1 MMRNGV
7 SRYMMT
13 GNNRLFVGIF
23 ERQGNSVYGSSKREV
38 MGGFKMTGILMAA
51 IITITL
57 ALVFYTIGVWSEHRS
72 KQLKKIHLIFFW
84 LGLCMDTTG
93 TILMGQIAEQ
103 PIFSGKLS
111 LHGITGMLAIILMIV
126 HAIWATI
133 VLVKNNEDSAKNFHR
148 LSIAV
153 WAIWLVP
160 YILGMMIGMR

>member
-1 MMRNGV
+1 
-7 SRYMMT
+7 MT
-13 GNNRLFVGIF
+13 GTLI
-23 ERQGNSVYGSSKREV
+23 
-38 MGGFKMTGILMAA
+38 IA

-57 ALVFYTIGVWSEHRS
+57 ALVFYTLGVWSEHRS
-72 KQLKKIHLIFFW
+72 KQLKKSHLVLFW

-93 TILMGQIAEQ
+93 TILMGRIAKQ
-103 PIFSGKLS
+103 SIFSGKLS
-111 LHGITGMLAIILMIV
+111 LHGITGALAIILMII

-160 YILGMMIGMR
+160 YVLGMIIGMR

>member
-1 MMRNGV
+1 
-7 SRYMMT
+7 MT
-13 GNNRLFVGIF
+13 R
-23 ERQGNSVYGSSKREV
+23 
-38 MGGFKMTGILMAA
+38 ILITA

-93 TILMGQIAEQ
+93 TILMGRIAKRSL
-103 PIFSGKLS
+103 FSVGLS
-111 LHGITGMLAIILMIV
+111 LHGVTGMLAIILMIV
-126 HAIWATI
+126 HAVWATI
-133 VLVKNNEDSAKNFHR
+133 VLVKKNEDSAKNFHR

-160 YILGMMIGMR
+160 YLLGMIIGMR